1 MQSVNKQPLVCF
13 DIDGTLIQQSPWG
26 VFLRSTQID
35 ARKRRL
41 ALPSIYVMVGLRQ
54 SKLLPE
60 TIFRRWWVHLMATLL
75 KGKTHAELEIIFRE
89 TVETFLSTAVV
100 RKVIVDRLKD
110 HRQQGMHIL
119 LASGLLEDFAK
130 AFAYYW
136 GADDAV
142 GTRLAFDDH
151 GYCTGRILGNIC
163 VGTTKRAYVEA
174 FVAEN
179 GLDVQANYAD
189 SATDI
194 PFLQLS
200 NQPVAT
206 FPDKRLYQHALA
218 HNWEIIQ

>member
-1 MQSVNKQPLVCF
+1 MNKQPLVCF

-41 ALPSIYVMVGLRQ
+41 ALPSIYVLVGLRQ

-89 TVETFLSTAVV
+89 TVETFYRAAVV
-100 RKVIVDRLKD
+100 RKVMVDRLKD

-130 AFAYYW
+130 AFAFT
-136 GADDAV
+136 GEL
-142 GTRLAFDDH
+142 TMQSELALHLTIMDIARDE
-151 GYCTGRILGNIC
+151 Y
-163 VGTTKRAYVEA
+163 
-174 FVAEN
+174 
-179 GLDVQANYAD
+179 
-189 SATDI
+189 SAT
-194 PFLQLS
+194 S
-200 NQPVAT
+200 VSA
-206 FPDKRLYQHALA
+206 RRSVRM
-218 HNWEIIQ
+218 